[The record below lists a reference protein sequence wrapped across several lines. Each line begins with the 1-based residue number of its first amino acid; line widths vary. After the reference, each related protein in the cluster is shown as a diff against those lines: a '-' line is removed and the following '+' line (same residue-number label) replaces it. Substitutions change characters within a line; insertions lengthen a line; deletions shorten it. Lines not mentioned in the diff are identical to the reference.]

1 MASLSPN
8 AKQQFFDANGNP
20 LAGGKVYT
28 YAAGTTTPI
37 VTYTDS
43 TGATNNTNPIILDSR
58 GEANIWLTPGT
69 NYKFKLT
76 DASEVQVWVVDNI
89 LGPPGAAAGT
99 VTSVAIAAPALFTV
113 SGSPVTSSG
122 TLTLAY
128 SGTALPVA
136 NGGTGLTTTP
146 ANGELLIGN
155 GTGYTKATLTAG
167 SNVTITNT
175 SGGISIAAAGGGG
188 GTVTSVTAT
197 SPIASSGG
205 STPNITFSVSPGTTG
220 NVLTSNG
227 SAWTSAASSFSVS
240 PGTAGNVLTSN
251 GSAWTSAA
259 PTSISTA
266 GAVGTYVYASISAAV
281 AFGGSTAG
289 SNLSGAPSGTW
300 RCMVSAGITWSS
312 GDPPVS
318 GIFIR
323 IA

>member
-113 SGSPVTSSG
+113 SGSPVTTDG

-175 SGGISIAAAGGGG
+175 SGGISIASTGGG
-188 GTVTSVTAT
+188 SL
-197 SPIASSGG
+197 P
-205 STPNITFSVSPGTTG
+205 SPGAAF

-227 SAWTSAASSFSVS
+227 STWTSASLANTIVSLGSITGTNNLNFASGQIFKATLTGNVTFTVSGVSTGDSFSVLLTQD
-240 PGTAGNVLTSN
+240 GTGSRTATWPAAFKFAGASSTL
-251 GSAWTSAA
+251 
-259 PTSISTA
+259 STA
-266 GAVGTYVYASISAAV
+266 AGTTDFVNAFYDGTYYYAV
-281 AFGGSTAG
+281 
-289 SNLSGAPSGTW
+289 LSKGYA
-300 RCMVSAGITWSS
+300 
-312 GDPPVS
+312 
-318 GIFIR
+318 
-323 IA
+323 

>member
-128 SGTALPVA
+128 SGTALPVT

-167 SNVTITNT
+167 SNVTITNA
-175 SGGISIAAAGGGG
+175 SGGITIAAAGGGG
-188 GTVTSVTAT
+188 GVTSVTAT

-227 SAWTSAASSFSVS
+227 SAWTSAA
-240 PGTAGNVLTSN
+240 
-251 GSAWTSAA
+251 
-259 PTSISTA
+259 PTSITTA
-266 GAVGTYVYASISAAV
+266 GAVGTYVYASISAAI

>member
-167 SNVTITNT
+167 SNVTITNA
-175 SGGISIAAAGGGG
+175 SGGITIAAAGGGG
-188 GTVTSVTAT
+188 GGVTSVTAT

-205 STPNITFSVSPGTTG
+205 ATPNITFSVSPGTTG

-227 SAWTSAASSFSVS
+227 SAWTSAAPSV
-240 PGTAGNVLTSN
+240 
-251 GSAWTSAA
+251 
-259 PTSISTA
+259 PTTL
-266 GAVGTYVYASISAAV
+266 GAIGTYAMMADIN
-281 AFGGSTAG
+281 GIGDDPGNTNTAT
-289 SNLSGAPSGTW
+289 NL
-300 RCMVSAGITWSS
+300 RYVSAGGTTTSVTLPPAGSVWQCMGYTTGATS
-312 GDPPVS
+312 GGNMVS
-318 GIFIR
+318 LYLR
-323 IA
+323 IS

>member
-113 SGSPVTSSG
+113 SGSPVTSTG

-188 GTVTSVTAT
+188 GGVTSVTAT

-205 STPNITFSVSPGTTG
+205 ATPNITFSVSPGT
-220 NVLTSNG
+220 N
-227 SAWTSAASSFSVS
+227 
-240 PGTAGNVLTSN
+240 GNVLTSN

-259 PTSISTA
+259 PSVPTTL
-266 GAVGTYVYASISAAV
+266 GAIGTYALMADYTGLADDPGTTNLGANLRYASA
-281 AFGGSTAG
+281 GGTTTTVTLPPVG
-289 SNLSGAPSGTW
+289 SVWQCMGFTTGATSGGN
-300 RCMVSAGITWSS
+300 MVSLYL
-312 GDPPVS
+312 
-318 GIFIR
+318 R
-323 IA
+323 IS

>member
-58 GEANIWLTPGT
+58 GETNIWLTPGT

-76 DASEVQVWVVDNI
+76 DASDVQVWVVDNI

-167 SNVTITNT
+167 SNVTITNA
-175 SGGISIAAAGGGG
+175 SGGITIAAAGGGG
-188 GTVTSVTAT
+188 GVTSVTAT

-205 STPNITFSVSPGTTG
+205 ATPNITFSVSPGTTG

-227 SAWTSAASSFSVS
+227 SAWTSAA
-240 PGTAGNVLTSN
+240 
-251 GSAWTSAA
+251 
-259 PTSISTA
+259 PTVPTTL
-266 GAVGTYVYASISAAV
+266 GAIGTYALLADYTGVADDPGDTNIAANLRYASAGGTTTTVVAV
-281 AFGGSTAG
+281 PTGS
-289 SNLSGAPSGTW
+289 TW
-300 RCMVSAGITWSS
+300 RCMGFTTGATSGGNMVSLY
-312 GDPPVS
+312 V
-318 GIFIR
+318 R
-323 IA
+323 IS